1 MKVKPLLR
9 ILKSMMRKTV
19 CLGVFVLLAGCGGN
33 VAQTTQEK
41 ELQRARTSWAAKNL
55 RSYKFTV
62 RKVCF
67 CPEEYT
73 RPVTITVRD
82 GVATDSPDH
91 LRAYDTVEKLLGT
104 LETALASKAD
114 QVDMSFTGDGWPSSF
129 YIDQS
134 RAIADEEYSIAVT
147 DLTPL

>member
-1 MKVKPLLR
+1 
-9 ILKSMMRKTV
+9 MRKI
-19 CLGVFVLLAGCGGN
+19 GFFVISCCALVGCGGN

-41 ELQRARTSWAAKNL
+41 ELQRARTSWSAKNL

-73 RPVTITVRD
+73 RPVTIMVQN
-82 GVATDSPDH
+82 GVATDAPEY
-91 LRAYDTVEKLLGT
+91 LKAYDTVEKLLDT
-104 LETALASKAD
+104 LETALESKAE
-114 QVDMSFTGDGWPSSF
+114 QVDMDLTDDGWPSSF
-129 YIDQS
+129 YIDS
-134 RAIADEEYSIAVT
+134 SKILADDEYSVMVT